1 MTFTEKIPSHYRIYR
16 ILVPQTL
23 EQGVWCQTSLKGMG
37 KIVVWVSLEQ
47 SWMAGRYFSE
57 FFANE
62 KNKIK

>member
-1 MTFTEKIPSHYRIYR
+1 
-16 ILVPQTL
+16 
-23 EQGVWCQTSLKGMG
+23 MG

-62 KNKIK
+62 KNKIN

>member
-1 MTFTEKIPSHYRIYR
+1 
-16 ILVPQTL
+16 
-23 EQGVWCQTSLKGMG
+23 MG